1 MNTLIVPYAA
11 TAISISGRVMFMYL
25 LYTNKSRNT
34 YSLLF
39 CIINMVSSA
48 LWITY
53 SNTID
58 DTPLLV
64 RGSSDLV
71 LFTISSVYIVR
82 NKMTAI
88 E

>member
-1 MNTLIVPYAA
+1 
-11 TAISISGRVMFMYL
+11 MFMHL

-53 SNTID
+53 SSMID
-58 DTPLLV
+58 DTPLLI

-71 LFTISSVYIVR
+71 LFTVSGGYILR
-82 NKMTAI
+82 NKMIDWMRA
-88 E
+88 